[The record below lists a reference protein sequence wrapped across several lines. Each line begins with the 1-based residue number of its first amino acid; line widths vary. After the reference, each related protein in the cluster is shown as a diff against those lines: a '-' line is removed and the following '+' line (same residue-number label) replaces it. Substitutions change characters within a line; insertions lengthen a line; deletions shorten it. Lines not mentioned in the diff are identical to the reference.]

1 MYEAFGAVS
10 CVSVRCFMYSVF
22 FTVIIGIVDCLV
34 MITGRILIGIV
45 AVIIIVMIFVADF
58 LIIFILVAGA

>member
-1 MYEAFGAVS
+1 
-10 CVSVRCFMYSVF
+10 
-22 FTVIIGIVDCLV
+22 

-58 LIIFILVAGA
+58 LIFILVAEA